1 MFYYTPNS
9 GAMYALQGAA
19 SFNLTQLTLYSEL
32 TNLFQFY
39 KINWIKLDFRPNMNN
54 QVWATAAAGGPIP
67 EIAYAKRWADG
78 NTRSFGDL
86 IQVSDVVYKKVTDR
100 YTTWLKPKAAA
111 AYYQSGV
118 STGYGIASPW
128 LNMDYSNIPHYGIS
142 FATNLDNTTSIF
154 PNNYKLELHATFY
167 VKLRGAR

>member
-1 MFYYTPNS
+1 
-9 GAMYALQGAA
+9 
-19 SFNLTQLTLYSEL
+19 
-32 TNLFQFY
+32 
-39 KINWIKLDFRPNMNN
+39 MNN

-167 VKLRGAR
+167 VVAWRTLKDASSNRSRGSSSACVAAFGCYVIVM